1 MPRSYVD
8 NAYNRSVGR
17 VGMPV
22 GSMVISKGSGSGGLN
37 GSSGFGS
44 SGGSAL
50 FASGYSD
57 VRPSSAM
64 SSRTYVDNAYNRS
77 VGRVGMPMGSMPI
90 SKSSGGGGGHSSS
103 RSTKVTISESYA
115 CPSKTYVDNAY
126 NQSAG
131 RVGMPVGSMP
141 ISKTEERPLSAKNEI
156 RSGSSNSSTSTKT
169 YVDNSYNRS
178 AGRVGMPV
186 GSMPI
191 SKNDTTVK
199 SSSVKYESRSDYDD
213 SSTKTYVDN
222 ASNRRM
228 GRAGMPI
235 GSMVMSNNSPAT
247 ELTPGIACST
257 KSKVYVDNE
266 SNRRLGRVGLPLG
279 TAVVSPK
286 IRMYTDNAQNRKLG
300 RVGKPIGT
308 MVFHKKDKTV
318 TMQTYIDSKVNR
330 DHERVGLPRGCMP
343 RSRKVSKETEK
354 TRDIVKR
361 HTDENGD
368 FNYSDSDLGDYRPDN
383 KDPISDDRYD
393 DIREMAELQ
402 FMNIVWRQRA
412 ETAWY
417 DEHGAEA
424 ITTDQLPEVDDII
437 PYSELKLCEK
447 IGEGGFAVVFLA
459 EWRDTPVAVKEMKTG
474 KITRKKVDLFNDEM
488 KLFRSFDHQNIVRY
502 IGACE
507 EPEHLCIVMEYMKE
521 CLFNVI
527 HVNDAMTAMDDQQRL
542 VIIRQICLGMV
553 YLHGKNVAHCD
564 LKSQNILMTTAS
576 NGDTIVKI
584 SDFGLSMVR
593 KHTETSSTAS
603 VTMVS
608 GKGTPRYSAP
618 EVLRGE
624 RLKASDMMRTDIWS
638 LALIVFEIVY
648 EEEPYPD
655 FNLMQLQKQVG
666 EKGCAPE
673 VPEGVDVNPDI
684 RHVMDDALQL
694 LPEKRPDISQFK
706 DVFVDACYIFVK

>member
-1 MPRSYVD
+1 M
-8 NAYNRSVGR
+8 
-17 VGMPV
+17 
-22 GSMVISKGSGSGGLN
+22 
-37 GSSGFGS
+37 SSG
-44 SGGSAL
+44 
-50 FASGYSD
+50 
-57 VRPSSAM
+57 
-64 SSRTYVDNAYNRS
+64 TYVDNAYNRS

-90 SKSSGGGGGHSSS
+90 SKSSGGGGGHSGS
-103 RSTKVTISESYA
+103 RSTKVTISESSA

-126 NQSAG
+126 NRSAG

-141 ISKTEERPLSAKNEI
+141 ISKTEERPFSAKNEI
-156 RSGSSNSSTSTKT
+156 RSGSSYSSSSTKT

-199 SSSVKYESRSDYDD
+199 SSSVKHDYGSVSDYDD

-222 ASNRRM
+222 ASNRRL

-235 GSMVMSNNSPAT
+235 GSMVISKNSPAPQSRPGT
-247 ELTPGIACST
+247 ASLRYLRYTSTTLTTA
-257 KSKVYVDNE
+257 VWVV
-266 SNRRLGRVGLPLG
+266 VGLPLG

-286 IRMYTDNAQNRKLG
+286 IRTYTDNSQNRRLG
-300 RVGKPIGT
+300 RVGKPIGS
-308 MVFHKKDKTV
+308 MVFHKNDKTV
-318 TMQTYIDSKVNR
+318 TMQTYVDSKANR
-330 DHERVGLPRGCMP
+330 DRRRVGLPRGCIP
-343 RSRKVSKETEK
+343 RSRKVSKETERV
-354 TRDIVKR
+354 RDIVQR
-361 HTDENGD
+361 HTDENGALR
-368 FNYSDSDLGDYRPDN
+368 YSDSFMCDYRTLDSGPMHDYQ
-383 KDPISDDRYD
+383 YD
-393 DIREMAELQ
+393 DTRDMAKLQ
-402 FMNIVWRQRA
+402 VMNMVWRQHA
-412 ETAWY
+412 EMAWY
-417 DEHGAEA
+417 DQSGAEA
-424 ITTDQLPEVDDII
+424 MTTDDLPEVDDII

-459 EWRDTPVAVKEMKTG
+459 EWRGTAVAVKEMKTG
-474 KITRKKVDLFNDEM
+474 KITRKKVDLFKDEM

-527 HVNDAMTAMDDQQRL
+527 HVNDVMTDMDDQQRL
-542 VIIRQICLGMV
+542 AIIRQICLGMI
-553 YLHGKNVAHCD
+553 YLHEKNVAHCD

-593 KHTETSSTAS
+593 KHAETSTAS

-666 EKGCAPE
+666 EKGSAPE

-684 RHVMDDALQL
+684 RYIMNKAWQLQ
-694 LPEKRPDISQFK
+694 PERRPDIARFS
-706 DVFVDACYIFVK
+706 DVFLDANYIFVQ